1 MEQVPK
7 EPENLP
13 NDGADSDKKPLF
25 NSKDIF
31 TIPNAMSITGGILTW
46 HGAGSIESTA
56 GLSEVII
63 GRIIDVLDGAV
74 ARATGQTSNLG
85 AGVDAS
91 IDKAATAK
99 LLCDLT
105 RKNAAPKPVIGTI
118 ALLNTINAAATGITN
133 MRNGGKGF
141 SDRPSK
147 SGKLAMAGETVTLFA
162 YAGAYTA
169 EHNGRP
175 GLAKILRNFGCAALI
190 VSLPFATRAA
200 HEYLKRAAA
209 NNDDD
214 NNSLNY

>member
-1 MEQVPK
+1 M
-7 EPENLP
+7 
-13 NDGADSDKKPLF
+13 LF
-25 NSKDIF
+25 RS
-31 TIPNAMSITGGILTW
+31 
-46 HGAGSIESTA
+46 
-56 GLSEVII
+56 
-63 GRIIDVLDGAV
+63 
-74 ARATGQTSNLG
+74 TGQTSDLG
-85 AGVDAS
+85 AGVDAG

-105 RKNAAPKPVIGTI
+105 RKDAAPKLVIGTI
-118 ALLNTINAAATGITN
+118 ALLNTINAAATGIAN
-133 MRNGGKGF
+133 IRNRKKGA

-175 GLAKILRNFGCAALI
+175 GLAKILRKLGRATFIA
-190 VSLPFATRAA
+190 SLPFATRAA
-200 HEYLKRAAA
+200 HEYLKRATA

>member
-1 MEQVPK
+1 MEQMPK

-13 NDGADSDKKPLF
+13 NDGADSDRKPLF
-25 NSKDIF
+25 NRKDIF

-85 AGVDAS
+85 AGVDAG
-91 IDKAATAK
+91 IDKVVTVK
-99 LLCDLT
+99 LLYDL
-105 RKNAAPKPVIGTI
+105 KKKDAAPEPVIDTI
-118 ALLNTINAAATGITN
+118 ALLNTINAAATGIAN
-133 MRNGGKGF
+133 IRNRKKGA

-147 SGKLAMAGETVTLFA
+147 SGKLAMASETVTLFA

-175 GLAKILRNFGCAALI
+175 GLAKILRKLGRATFI
-190 VSLPFATRAA
+190 VSLPFATCAA